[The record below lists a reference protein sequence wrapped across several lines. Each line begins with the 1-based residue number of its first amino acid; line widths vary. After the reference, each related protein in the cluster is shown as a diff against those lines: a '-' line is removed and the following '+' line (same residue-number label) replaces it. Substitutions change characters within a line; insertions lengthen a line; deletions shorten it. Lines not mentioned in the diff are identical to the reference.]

1 MNELK
6 QQPTLVYFS
15 APWCAPCKAMGP
27 VVEQVTGKLNIGVQ
41 KINVDD
47 EPELAE
53 KYGVRAVP
61 TLVLED
67 REAGSGPNGQAGV
80 EMLRVVGAKNAA
92 ALEVQIEQALKGS

>member
-6 QQPTLVYFS
+6 QLPTLVYFS
-15 APWCAPCKAMGP
+15 APWCGPCKVMGP
-27 VVEQVTGKLNIGVQ
+27 IVEQVTGPMNIGVQ

-53 KYGVRAVP
+53 KYGVRSIP

-67 REAGSGPNGQAGV
+67 REAGK
-80 EMLRVVGAKNAA
+80 ELFRIVGARPAA
-92 ALEVQIEQALKGS
+92 SLELELQRALEGREGGTQA

>member
-6 QQPTLVYFS
+6 QLPTLVYFS
-15 APWCAPCKAMGP
+15 APWCGPCRAMGP
-27 VVEQVTGKLNIGVQ
+27 VVEAVTGKLNVGVQ

-53 KYGVRAVP
+53 KYGVRSIP

-67 REAGSGPNGQAGV
+67 RENGSK
-80 EMLRVVGAKNAA
+80 ELLRIVGAKPAA
-92 ALEVQIEQALKGS
+92 SLELELTKALAPAESP

>member
-6 QQPTLVYFS
+6 QLPTLVYFS
-15 APWCAPCKAMGP
+15 APWCGPCRAMGP
-27 VVEQVTGKLNIGVQ
+27 VVEQITGKLNIGVQ

-53 KYGVRAVP
+53 KYGVRSIP

-67 REAGSGPNGQAGV
+67 RENGSK
-80 EMLRVVGAKNAA
+80 ELLRIVGAKPAA
-92 ALEVQIEQALKGS
+92 TLELELTKVLVPAESP